1 MSTQVRF
8 KDEKIKALKIL
19 SPRSQTWLS
28 MELGFENALAVSEA
42 QPRLPEEAQEE
53 GSPLWKS
60 VYCGQEIWAGFRR
73 ERA

>member
-8 KDEKIKALKIL
+8 KDLENQ